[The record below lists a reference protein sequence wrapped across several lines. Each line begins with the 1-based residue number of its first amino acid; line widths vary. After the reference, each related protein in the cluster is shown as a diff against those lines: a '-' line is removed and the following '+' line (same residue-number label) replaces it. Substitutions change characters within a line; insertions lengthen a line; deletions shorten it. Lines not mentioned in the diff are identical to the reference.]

1 MKVLAA
7 GACHPRRART
17 TVTARIFPA
26 ALHNPSCVRAV
37 PCTHAATEVTW
48 SILKRRVWRRIR
60 SLLASSRAPGGRAS
74 APEAA
79 RSS

>member
-60 SLLASSRAPGGRAS
+60 SLLAFSRGRAS